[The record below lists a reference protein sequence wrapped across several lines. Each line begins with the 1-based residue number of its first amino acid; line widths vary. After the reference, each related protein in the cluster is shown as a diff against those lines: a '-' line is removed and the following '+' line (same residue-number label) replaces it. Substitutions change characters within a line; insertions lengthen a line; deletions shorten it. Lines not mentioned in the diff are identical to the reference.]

1 MAAVDPQA
9 YRSRVHLSSGATL
22 YTKVPPEEW
31 TTLFAKAAS
40 TKHESDTT
48 WVPLHDG
55 RTVLVQLRHI
65 AFVEPPPDW
74 RPRREP
80 GMTRKSKATEKSFG
94 PEYSPE
100 SG

>member
-1 MAAVDPQA
+1 MVAADPQA
-9 YRSRVHLSSGATL
+9 YKSRVHLSSGATL
-22 YTKVPPEEW
+22 YTQVPPEEW

-55 RTVLVQLRHI
+55 RKVLVQLRHI
-65 AFVEPPPDW
+65 AFVEPSPDW

-80 GMTRKSKATEKSFG
+80 SLTKKSKATEQTFG
-94 PEYSPE
+94 PAYSPD
-100 SG
+100 